1 MFRRPFLV
9 ILLLAVLTGSALVGA
24 EEVPAVVVEP
34 AYPVPAEIQAVLDI
48 ARAELGYT
56 EERDGTTKYGTWVDD
71 PKAEWCAEF
80 LCWSVDQADKQL
92 GTQLLKTQYP
102 LYGANNTGRDWF
114 LKQGR
119 YVARTGFVPGWG
131 SQWYTGHTET
141 LPKNSYIPQPGDWVF
156 FSYGSTGDTS
166 HVAMVERV
174 LQAPDGSMV
183 AEVLEGNN
191 PEAVARAHYKLD
203 DWRIQGYGTV
213 RDLADIVLR
222 MGLEGEKV
230 RRLQEKL
237 AEVQLLAQD
246 QVTGTYN
253 QRTSDAVKAY
263 QGIMGAKQ
271 TGIANQET
279 QLSLEAYLVNW
290 RTEQVG
296 YFTVQDGE

>member
-1 MFRRPFLV
+1 
-9 ILLLAVLTGSALVGA
+9 
-24 EEVPAVVVEP
+24 
-34 AYPVPAEIQAVLDI
+34 
-48 ARAELGYT
+48 
-56 EERDGTTKYGTWVDD
+56 
-71 PKAEWCAEF
+71 
-80 LCWSVDQADKQL
+80 
-92 GTQLLKTQYP
+92 
-102 LYGANNTGRDWF
+102 
-114 LKQGR
+114 
-119 YVARTGFVPGWG
+119 
-131 SQWYTGHTET
+131 
-141 LPKNSYIPQPGDWVF
+141 
-156 FSYGSTGDTS
+156 
-166 HVAMVERV
+166 
-174 LQAPDGSMV
+174 
-183 AEVLEGNN
+183 
-191 PEAVARAHYKLD
+191 
-203 DWRIQGYGTV
+203 
-213 RDLADIVLR
+213 